1 MVLSKV
7 RDNPATFFIM
17 SDKYNWPV
25 SGRFTFT
32 KKRKAMISKIVLFMS
47 ITVAVGILA
56 TNVYTS
62 VIDAPSW
69 GTNIPESIQTARDYF
84 KSGNPG
90 KFFRV
95 ASPLNQVLALIALVL
110 FWKSVP
116 SARMFL
122 GMALGCYVLTDVFT
136 FAYFYPRNEIMF
148 IKGTDPALLSKA
160 WSEWSSVNWLRS
172 LVCFAGVCA
181 SFVSLDKIYM
191 K

>member
-1 MVLSKV
+1 
-7 RDNPATFFIM
+7 
-17 SDKYNWPV
+17 
-25 SGRFTFT
+25 
-32 KKRKAMISKIVLFMS
+32 MIPKIVLFLS
-47 ITVAVGILA
+47 IIVASGILA

-69 GTNIPESIQTARDYF
+69 GSNIPESIQTARDYF

-110 FWKSVP
+110 FWKSAP
-116 SARMFL
+116 FARLFL
-122 GMALGCYVLTDVFT
+122 GIALGFYVLTDVFT

-148 IKGTDPALLSKA
+148 INGTDPALMSKA
-160 WSEWSSVNWLRS
+160 WSEWSAMNWLRS
-172 LVCFAGVCA
+172 LVAFAGVCA
-181 SFVSLDKIYM
+181 SFVSLDKVYL

>member
-1 MVLSKV
+1 MIQKMVL
-7 RDNPATFFIM
+7 F
-17 SDKYNWPV
+17 
-25 SGRFTFT
+25 
-32 KKRKAMISKIVLFMS
+32 LS
-47 ITVAVGILA
+47 ITVAAGILA

-69 GTNIPESIQTARDYF
+69 GSNIPESIQTARDYF

-122 GMALGCYVLTDVFT
+122 EIALGCYVLTDVFT

-148 IKGTDPALLSKA
+148 INGTDLALMSKA
-160 WSEWSSVNWLRS
+160 WSEWSTMNWLRS
-172 LVCFAGVCA
+172 LLIIAGLCA
-181 SFVSLDKIYM
+181 SFVSLDKVYS

>member
-1 MVLSKV
+1 
-7 RDNPATFFIM
+7 
-17 SDKYNWPV
+17 
-25 SGRFTFT
+25 
-32 KKRKAMISKIVLFMS
+32 MIPKIVLFLS
-47 ITVAVGILA
+47 IMVASGILA

-62 VIDAPSW
+62 VIDATSW
-69 GTNIPESIQTARDYF
+69 GSHIPESIQTARDYF

-95 ASPLNQVLALIALVL
+95 TSPLNQVLAVLALVL

-122 GMALGCYVLTDVFT
+122 GIALGCYVATDVFT

-148 IKGTDPALLSKA
+148 ISGTDSAVLSKA
-160 WSEWSSVNWLRS
+160 WSEWNGMNWFRS
-172 LVCFAGVCA
+172 LICFAGVFA

>member
-1 MVLSKV
+1 
-7 RDNPATFFIM
+7 
-17 SDKYNWPV
+17 
-25 SGRFTFT
+25 
-32 KKRKAMISKIVLFMS
+32 MIPKIVLFLS
-47 ITVAVGILA
+47 IMMATSIVA

-62 VIDAPSW
+62 VIDAKSW
-69 GTNIPESIQTARDYF
+69 GSNIPESIQTARDYF
-84 KSGNPG
+84 KSGTPG

-95 ASPLNQVLALIALVL
+95 ASPLNQVLALLALIL

-122 GMALGCYVLTDVFT
+122 GIALGCYVATDVFT

-148 IKGTDPALLSKA
+148 ISGTDPAAMSKA
-160 WSEWSSVNWLRS
+160 WSEWNAMNWVRS
-172 LVCFAGVCA
+172 LIALVGVCA